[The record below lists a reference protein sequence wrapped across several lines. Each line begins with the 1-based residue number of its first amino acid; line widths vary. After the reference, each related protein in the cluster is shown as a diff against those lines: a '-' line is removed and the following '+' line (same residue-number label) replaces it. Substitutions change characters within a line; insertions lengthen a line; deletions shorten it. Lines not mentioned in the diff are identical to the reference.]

1 MKQKLPLS
9 PADKLIVASLVT
21 ATIGVAIQII
31 SGVPYPK
38 VPPVCFILLVP
49 AGLLAFGRWRW
60 IPIIVILAGL
70 FLVMGL
76 FSSGASVRLFKP
88 EQFGGCIGL
97 WVQMLGVV
105 VATVAAIIAT
115 IQNYRVQ
122 TA

>member
-9 PADKLIVASLVT
+9 KASKLIVAGLVT
-21 ATIGVAIQII
+21 AAIGVAIQII

-38 VPPVCFILLVP
+38 VPPVCFILLIP
-49 AGLLAFGRWRW
+49 AGLLVLGRWRW

-70 FLVMGL
+70 FLIMGL
-76 FSSGASVRLFKP
+76 FSSGASARLFKP

-97 WVQMLGVV
+97 WIQMLSVV
-105 VATVAAIIAT
+105 VATFAAIVAT
-115 IQNYRVQ
+115 IQNNKVR